1 MTSQKIK
8 QAGFTIVE
16 LLIVIVIIGILAA
29 IGFVSYS
36 NATKKARDTERASD
50 VKAIAAKAEEYY
62 ASDAT
67 NAGSYPADCT
77 VIAGLNG
84 ITADTLHAPKGAT
97 GSNCATTA
105 PSATSDVY
113 QYTVTPSSS
122 ASGTPK
128 FNIQYWS
135 EAKNGIQTYNST
147 EKW

>member
-50 VKAIAAKAEEYY
+50 VKAISAKAEEYY
-62 ASDAT
+62 ASDPT
-67 NAGSYPADCT
+67 NAGNYPADCAVLT
-77 VIAGLNG
+77 GLNG
-84 ITADTLHAPKGAT
+84 LTADTFHAPKGAA

-105 PSATSDVY
+105 PSGSSDVY
-113 QYTVTPSSS
+113 QYTLSST
-122 ASGTPK
+122 AGQPK
-128 FNIQYWS
+128 FTITYWS
-135 EAKNGIQTYNST
+135 ESSGAAKTYVST
-147 EKW
+147 EKN

>member
-62 ASDAT
+62 ASDPT
-67 NAGSYPADCT
+67 GAGTYPADCAALQN
-77 VIAGLNG
+77 IGGL
-84 ITADTLHAPKGAT
+84 TADTFHAPKGAA
-97 GSNCATTA
+97 GSNCATSV
-105 PSATSDVY
+105 PSASSDVY
-113 QYTVTPSSS
+113 QYATSST
-122 ASGTPK
+122 SGQPK
-128 FNIQYWS
+128 FTITYFS
-135 EAKNGIQTYNST
+135 ESKNNVETYVST
-147 EKW
+147 EKNP

>member
-1 MTSQKIK
+1 MTSQKTK

-50 VKAIAAKAEEYY
+50 VKAISAKAEEYY
-62 ASDAT
+62 ASDPT
-67 NAGSYPADCT
+67 NAGSYPADCG
-77 VIAGLNG
+77 VLQGLNG
-84 ITADTLHAPKGAT
+84 LTADTFHAPKGAA

-113 QYTVTPSSS
+113 QYTTSTTI
-122 ASGTPK
+122 GQPK
-128 FNIQYWS
+128 FTITYWS
-135 EAKNGIQTYNST
+135 ESKGATENYVST
-147 EKW
+147 EKN